1 MFVTVTPKKIII
13 ISSILFVLGIFFY
26 PYFQFERQVSFINN
40 LGFPASFEVTTANDP
55 CLFGHQISFDATCT
69 PRTYFSANY
78 DPTLSTAAV
87 INQLTETFKKQG
99 FTLVKNEMK
108 SEMDYDE
115 DNLAAPGQLDTSHQI
130 EYDHYVLDFSVTK
143 HVPGCN
149 FIVVNTQRVRSDRL
163 SDLNYIARSR
173 LNSLDGY
180 CREDI

>member
-1 MFVTVTPKKIII
+1 
-13 ISSILFVLGIFFY
+13 
-26 PYFQFERQVSFINN
+26 
-40 LGFPASFEVTTANDP
+40 
-55 CLFGHQISFDATCT
+55 
-69 PRTYFSANY
+69 
-78 DPTLSTAAV
+78 
-87 INQLTETFKKQG
+87 LTETFKKQG